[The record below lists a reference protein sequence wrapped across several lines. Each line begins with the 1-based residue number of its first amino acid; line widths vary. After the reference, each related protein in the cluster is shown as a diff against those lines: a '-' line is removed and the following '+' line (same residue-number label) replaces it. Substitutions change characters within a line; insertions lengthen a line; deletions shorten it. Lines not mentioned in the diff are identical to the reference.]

1 MKFWKNVKIDMDCVD
16 DAQNMVKL
24 HGVPALKNM
33 RTGTVGVYPTEV
45 VRALAKL
52 DREMVANCLRAEG
65 MFRSLNALMRKLPRK
80 LATTKVRAI
89 LSELEASHS
98 VLMHN
103 KEIVW
108 VRLESPQLHG
118 LLRKSKRLN

>member
-1 MKFWKNVKIDMDCVD
+1 
-16 DAQNMVKL
+16 
-24 HGVPALKNM
+24 
-33 RTGTVGVYPTEV
+33 
-45 VRALAKL
+45 
-52 DREMVANCLRAEG
+52 
-65 MFRSLNALMRKLPRK
+65 
-80 LATTKVRAI
+80 VRAI